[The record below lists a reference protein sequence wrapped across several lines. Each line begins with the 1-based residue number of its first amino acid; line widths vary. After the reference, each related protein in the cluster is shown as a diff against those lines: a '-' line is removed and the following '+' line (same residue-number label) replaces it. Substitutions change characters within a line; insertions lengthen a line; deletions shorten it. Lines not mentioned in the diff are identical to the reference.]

1 MTAPAALAIAAHP
14 DDIEFMMAGTLLRLK
29 AAGWAIHC
37 CNVASGS
44 CGSMTLTAAQARRVR
59 RREAQEAVRR
69 LGAVWHP
76 GFADD
81 LEIVY
86 ETKLLRRVAALVRD
100 VRPTIVLTHSP
111 EDYMEDH
118 MATARLAVTA
128 TFARGM
134 PNFRTEPRRPA
145 AGGDATVYHAQP
157 PGLKDGLG
165 RAVAAEVFVD
175 VTEVQPTKRAAL
187 AAHASQHAWL
197 DETQGMSS
205 YLEAM
210 EETARAVGRSSGKF
224 RLAEGWRRHNALG
237 FCAET
242 ADPLRD
248 ALGEYWRRN
257 PRYR

>member
-14 DDIEFMMAGTLLRLK
+14 DDIEFMMAGTLLRLR

-37 CNVASGS
+37 CNVSSGS
-44 CGSMTLTAAQARRVR
+44 CGSMTMSAAETRRVR
-59 RREAQEAVRR
+59 RREAQGAARR
-69 LGAVWHP
+69 LGAVWHA

-86 ETKLLRRVAALVRD
+86 SPDLLRRIGALVRE
-100 VRPTIVLTHSP
+100 VRPAIVLTHSP

-118 MATARLAVTA
+118 MITARLAVTA

-134 PNFRTEPRRPA
+134 PNFRTQPRRPT
-145 AGGDATVYHAQP
+145 AGGDTTVYHALP
-157 PGLKDGLG
+157 HGLKDGLG
-165 RAVAAEVFVD
+165 RTVKPEAFVD
-175 VTEVQPTKRAAL
+175 VTAVQAEKRAAL

-210 EETARAVGRSSGKF
+210 ETTARAVGRQSGKF
-224 RLAEGWRRHNALG
+224 RLAEGWRRHNPLG
-237 FCAET
+237 FCTET
-242 ADPLRD
+242 ADPLRE
-248 ALGEYWRRN
+248 ALGKYWRRN